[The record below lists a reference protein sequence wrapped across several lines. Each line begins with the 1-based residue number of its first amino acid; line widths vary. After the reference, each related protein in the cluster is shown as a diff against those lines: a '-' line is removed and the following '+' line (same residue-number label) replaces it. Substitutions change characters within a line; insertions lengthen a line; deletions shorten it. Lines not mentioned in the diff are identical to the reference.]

1 MKKVLLSILGV
12 SAALAA
18 LCTTGCGTEPKGTE
32 GKVLLSDSV
41 SADVSVGT
49 KDPVTVTLKDADLT
63 GTADTLTITSD
74 VDHLGTMLILT
85 GSKGVYTGQ
94 LYFSTVASG
103 LDTIKVSDGS
113 EVTVT
118 YKDAKPAGLRTAT
131 LIWKG
136 GAVGVA
142 LDAATYTGITAP
154 MTITVT
160 DTNIS
165 STTVTVNVATTT
177 FTTPVPVVLASAG
190 TIGMYTGKVYFNV
203 GNTLTGAD
211 TVHVRNNDAV
221 TVTYSDLVVP
231 ASVATAQAQWQGA
244 SVVITPDSSA
254 YNGFEKMMITLTDD
268 HTVATS
274 LVVNVSSQKAGD
286 TIAVTLTAVPGTP
299 WIFTGSVGFSL
310 SMTATAV
317 GVQDSD
323 MVTVSYF
330 DAVQNLTKSATANWY
345 SNQKP
350 AFGIFSPNYTA
361 ASSLDTS
368 VVIPLLSWTNTCTID
383 TVDSVGENGGHAV
396 AITGIGAT
404 WAGFG
409 WADFPGG
416 ALGAVDMSTYANCS
430 LHVSIKC
437 STPGADFGLLVENL
451 NKTAQTW
458 ITASSAGFVANGNW
472 HDLMIPLSA
481 WAATC
486 DLSNVDYFLGV
497 NMLPYTM
504 GETVVIDNVYWT
516 LPVGVAKKRVSVAK
530 VKAK

>member
-18 LCTTGCGTEPKGTE
+18 LCMTGCGTEPKGTE
-32 GKVLLSDSV
+32 GKVLLSDSAAGV
-41 SADVSVGT
+41 SMGT

-63 GTADTLTITSD
+63 NLADTLKVTSGAD
-74 VDHLGTMLILT
+74 EVGTMLILT
-85 GSKGVYTGQ
+85 GKNGVYTGQ

-103 LDTIKVSDGS
+103 LDTIMVNNNTM
-113 EVTVT
+113 VTVT

-142 LDAATYTGITAP
+142 LDAATYTGIAAP

-165 STTVTVNVATTT
+165 SATVTVNVSTTT
-177 FTTPVPVVLASAG
+177 FTTPVPVVLSSAG
-190 TIGMYTGKVYFNV
+190 TFGMYTGKVYFNV

-231 ASVATAQAQWQGA
+231 ASIATAQAKWQGA
-244 SVVITPDSSA
+244 AVAITTDSAA

-268 HTVATS
+268 HTAATS
-274 LVVNVSSQKAGD
+274 LVVNVSSAKAGD
-286 TIAVTLTAVPGTP
+286 TIPVTLTAVTATP

-310 SMTATAV
+310 IKTATAV

-323 MVTVSYF
+323 MVMVSYF
-330 DAVQNLTKSATANWY
+330 DSVQSMTASATVNWY
-345 SNQKP
+345 STQKA

-368 VVIPLLSWTNTCTID
+368 VVISLLSWTNTCTID
-383 TVDSVGENGGHAV
+383 TVDSIGENGGHAV
-396 AITGIGAT
+396 AITGIGA

-416 ALGAVDMSTYANCS
+416 VLGAVDMSAYAACT
-430 LHVSIKC
+430 LYVSAK
-437 STPGADFGLLVENL
+437 STTAQDFSMLVEN
-451 NKTAQTW
+451 NVHTGQTW
-458 ITASSAGFVANGNW
+458 IAASTVGFLPDGNW
-472 HDLMIPLSA
+472 HNLAIPLSA

-486 DLSNVDYFLGV
+486 DLTGVDYFLGV
-497 NMLPYTM
+497 SMAPYVM
-504 GETVVIDNVYWT
+504 GETLTLDNVYWS
-516 LPVGVAKKRVSVAK
+516 LPAAGVAKKRVSVAK